1 MPKEPMRQR
10 LTELKATLADQGVRV
25 QRVLEDAVDALF
37 SKNAAKATDV
47 IGRDAEIDAVD
58 VRVERDAVRLLTEA
72 AATSQ
77 TEMGEYEIRLILTI
91 VKVNNEFER
100 IGDLS
105 AKIASQMARVAAFP
119 QALPPKFRVLA
130 NSIIGIVHNTNAA
143 FGQLDV
149 DAARLV
155 LSSDDATEQ
164 FQRAILRDTEEGLA
178 AGRHGVDFAFAL
190 QTIAGALA
198 RIGDHCTNIA
208 EQVIYV
214 ETGKI
219 VRHTD
224 DHWSAPEDPN
234 V

>member
-1 MPKEPMRQR
+1 MPNGPMRQR
-10 LTELKATLADQGVRV
+10 LNDLRATLAELGVLV
-25 QRVLEDAVDALF
+25 QRVLEDAIEAVFTKD
-37 SKNAAKATDV
+37 AAKARQV
-47 IGRDAEIDAVD
+47 IERDAEIDAVD

-77 TEMGEYEIRLILTI
+77 TELGEYEIRLILTI

-105 AKIASQMARVAAFP
+105 GKIASQVDRVASFP
-119 QALPPKFRVLA
+119 QPLPAKFRVLA
-130 NSIIGIVHNTNAA
+130 NSIIGIMHNTNAA

-155 LSSDDATEQ
+155 LSSDDATEL

-178 AGRHGVDFAFAL
+178 AGRHSVDFAFAL

-198 RIGDHCTNIA
+198 RIGDHCTNVA

-219 VRHTD
+219 VRHLD

>member
-1 MPKEPMRQR
+1 MPDGPLCQR
-10 LTELKATLADQGVRV
+10 LNELQKTLATQGGLV
-25 QRVLEDAVDALF
+25 QRVLEDAVDAVF
-37 SKNAAKATDV
+37 SKDAAKAVSV
-47 IGRDAEIDAVD
+47 IDRDAEIDTVD

-77 TEMGEYEIRLILTI
+77 TELGEYEIRLILTI

-100 IGDLS
+100 VGDL
-105 AKIASQMARVAAFP
+105 AGKMAAQVERVAGFP
-119 QALPPKFRVLA
+119 QPLPAKFRVLA

-143 FGQLDV
+143 FAHLDV

-155 LSSDDATEQ
+155 LSSDDATEL

-198 RIGDHCTNIA
+198 RIGDHCTNVA

-219 VRHTD
+219 VRHLD
-224 DHWSAPEDPN
+224 DHWSAPEEPN